1 MNVFRLKVAAL
12 AVSAAIATGAA
23 AEPQHGLSAFGDLKY
38 ASDFTK
44 FDYVNPDAP
53 KGGRLSMIGTAG
65 VITFEHFNGFILKG
79 NAAQGV
85 GFLFDTLMTR
95 AMDEPDAVYGLVAHS
110 AELAQD
116 KMSVTFFLREEA
128 RFSDG
133 SQVTAE
139 DVVFSFKTL
148 KQEGHPTYAIQ
159 LRDVV
164 SAKAVDKT
172 TVLFTFKGESVRD
185 LPLVVAALPI
195 LSKAYYTKNKFN
207 ETSLKP
213 PLGSGPYKIG
223 DFKPGR
229 YVTYER
235 REDYW
240 GWKLPVNR
248 GRFNFD
254 ELRYEYF
261 RDRTAEFEA
270 LKSGEYDLREEFT
283 SKTWATEYD
292 IPAVRDGRLIRDVL
306 PDDRPSGA
314 QGFFINT
321 RRNKFADRKVRRAL
335 DLAFDFEWTNKNLFY
350 DLYKRSHSFF
360 ENSVMK
366 AEGEPNEAEGMLLE
380 PHRQDLR
387 AEVFDAP
394 YTPPVTD
401 ASGNIRKQ
409 LREASKLL
417 KEAGWAVKDGV
428 RVNEAGEPFEIEF
441 LTFSP
446 TMERIITPYRR
457 NLERLGIKISVRR
470 VDPAQFQERL
480 KSYDFDITT
489 ARYVMRST
497 PGTELREIWGSKSA
511 DIKGSRNLAGIRNP
525 VIDAMIEKIITA
537 GSRAEM
543 HAAARAVDRVLRA
556 ENYWV
561 PHWYKAKH
569 TVAYWNKF
577 ARPKFKPKYARGI
590 IDTWWYDPQKAARLK
605 QSE

>member
-1 MNVFRLKVAAL
+1 MRVFRLQVAAL

-38 ASDFTK
+38 ASDFAK

-65 VITFEHFNGFILKG
+65 IITYEHFNGFILKG
-79 NAAQGV
+79 NAAQGL
-85 GFLFDTLMTR
+85 GFLFDTLMAR

-110 AELAQD
+110 ADLAED
-116 KMSVTFFLREEA
+116 KLSVTFFLREEA

-148 KQEGHPTYAIQ
+148 KKEGHPSFAIR

-164 SAKAVDKT
+164 SAEALEKT
-172 TVLFTFKGESVRD
+172 TVRYTFKGESIRD
-185 LPLVVAALPI
+185 LPLVVATLPI
-195 LSKAYYTKNKFN
+195 LSKAYYTANKFN
-207 ETSLKP
+207 QTSLKP
-213 PLGSGPYKIG
+213 PVGSGPYKIG

-240 GWKLPVNR
+240 GWKLPVNQ

-292 IPAVRDGRLIRDVL
+292 VSAVRDGRLIRDVL

-321 RRNKFADRKVRRAL
+321 RRSKFADRKVRRAL

-350 DLYKRSHSFF
+350 DHYKRSHSFF

-366 AEGEPNEAEGMLLE
+366 AKGEPTEPESMLLE
-380 PHRQDLR
+380 PFRQDLR

-401 ASGNIRKQ
+401 GSGNIRKQ

-417 KEAGWAVKDGV
+417 KEAGWTVKDGA
-428 RVNEAGEPFEIEF
+428 RVNQAGEPFEIEF
-441 LTFSP
+441 LTFSQ

-480 KSYDFDITT
+480 KSFDFDITT
-489 ARYVMRST
+489 ARYVMSST
-497 PGTELREIWGSKSA
+497 PSTELREIWGSKSA

-525 VIDAMIEKIITA
+525 VIDALIEKIIKA
-537 GSRAEM
+537 GSREDM
-543 HAAARAVDRVLRA
+543 QSAARAVDRVLRA